1 MKKLEE
7 RGEYLTD
14 EELNDE
20 FKLYEMYLEEVSKY
34 FLKKIKSFKKSVQK
48 FNKFLEYI

>member
-1 MKKLEE
+1 MDEDLGIFGDEEFEYLVKKLGE

-20 FKLYEMYLEEVSKY
+20 FKLYEMYLEEVSK
-34 FLKKIKSFKKSVQK
+34 
-48 FNKFLEYI
+48 